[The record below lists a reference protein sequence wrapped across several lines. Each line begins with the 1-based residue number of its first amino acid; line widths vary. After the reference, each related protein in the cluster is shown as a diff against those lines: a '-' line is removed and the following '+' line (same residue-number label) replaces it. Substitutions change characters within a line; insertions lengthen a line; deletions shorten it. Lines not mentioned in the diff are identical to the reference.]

1 MKDFPSRYDPKEI
14 EEGIF
19 QRWTANKYFTAD
31 ASSDKPPY
39 TIMIPL
45 PNVTGPLTMGHVLN
59 NTFQD
64 ILVRYK
70 KLCGCETLWL
80 VGMDH
85 AGIATQVKVEEKLR
99 RQGIKKQD
107 LGREK
112 FVEEVW
118 KWKEEIAAIIRQQLR
133 RLGYAL
139 DWSRE
144 QFTLSGDYS
153 EKVTRVFIALY
164 NKGLIYRGEYIINWC
179 PRCLTALSDE
189 QVQTEERPGH
199 LYFIR
204 YPLVGGDEYITVATT
219 RPETMLGD
227 TAVCVNPHDRRY
239 ERFIGRRALLP
250 IMEREIPVIADEYV
264 DPEFGTGA
272 LKVTPAHD
280 PFDFELA
287 RKHDLELIDI
297 MNPDATLNALTRQF
311 NGQDRYQARKAIV
324 ELLERAGLL
333 EKIEDYRLPLAKCE
347 RCETAIEPRISKQW
361 FVKMKPLAEPALEA
375 VRRGNV
381 RIFPKRWVNLYNHWM
396 ENVRDWCISRQLW
409 WGHRI
414 PVYYCSAC
422 YDPDKADSGHGVIIS
437 AVKPQRCA
445 NCGSSD
451 IYQDE
456 DVLDTWFS
464 SWIWPFATLGWP
476 DRTEDFRRF
485 YPTQTLVT
493 GWDIIYLWVAR
504 MIMAG
509 LEFTGQAPFSDVAL
523 HVMIRDEKGRKMSK
537 SLGNSPEPIDLIDRF
552 GADALRFGL
561 LLITPREQ
569 DVLFS
574 EKSIDVGR
582 KFCNKLWN
590 AARLIH
596 MGPVNQSQEAGKG
609 AAQHAPGSVYD
620 AWIIDRL
627 NGLLGRI
634 EQRFANFEV
643 NAIAREIY
651 DFVWHEFCDWYLEFL
666 KIAPSAPVARAV
678 LRDLIIVLHPFLP
691 FITEEIY
698 QRMGFPAESIV
709 LEHWPRPVPVKD
721 DVSGVHTLVRLISE
735 IRNIRGIFNI
745 KANEKLD
752 IVLNARPAM
761 LESIGLHKDAL
772 EKLAGLAG
780 IEYGRAPDA
789 SVASIVM
796 PDIECYVKLRGLDL
810 AKEKGRL
817 LKEIDFLAQRIDEI
831 KNRLKNPNYLSKAS
845 EDTKDAERKRLEEF
859 LAKKEAIERVIERL

>member
-1 MKDFPSRYDPKEI
+1 MHVSDFPSRYEPKEI
-14 EEGIF
+14 EDRCY
-19 QRWTANKYFTAD
+19 QRWITEKYFTPD
-31 ASSDKPPY
+31 LKSGKPPY

-64 ILVRYK
+64 ILIRYK
-70 KLCGCETLWL
+70 KLSGHETLWL

-85 AGIATQVKVEEKLR
+85 AGIATQVKVEEKS
-99 RQGIKKQD
+99 RQRGTSKQQ
-107 LGREK
+107 LGRER

-118 KWKEEIAAIIRQQLR
+118 KWKEDIAAIIRQQLR

-144 QFTLSGDYS
+144 QFTLSKEYS
-153 EKVTRVFIALY
+153 EKVTRVFVALY

-189 QVQTEERPGH
+189 QVLTEEKPGH

-204 YPLVGGDEYITVATT
+204 YPVVGEDEYITVATT

-227 TAVCVNPHDRRY
+227 TAVCVNPHDERY
-239 ERFIGRRALLP
+239 KRFIDRRALLP
-250 IMEREIPVIADEYV
+250 IMEREIPIIADEYV

-287 RKHDLELIDI
+287 RKHHLELIDI
-297 MNPDATLNALTRQF
+297 MNPDATLNVLTRQF
-311 NGQDRYQARKAIV
+311 SGQDRYQARKAIV
-324 ELLERAGLL
+324 EMLDRSGRL

-361 FVKMKPLAEPALEA
+361 FVKMKPLAAPALEA
-375 VRRGNV
+375 VRQGRV
-381 RIFPKRWVNLYNHWM
+381 RIFPRRWVNLYNHWM

-414 PVYYCSAC
+414 PVYYCNAC
-422 YDPDKADSGHGVIIS
+422 YDPDRDDSEHGVIVS
-437 AVKPQRCA
+437 QTMPARCTS
-445 NCGSSD
+445 CGSSD

-476 DRTEDFRRF
+476 EKTEDFQRF

-509 LEFTGQAPFSDVAL
+509 LEFTGQVPFSDVAL

-537 SLGNSPEPIDLIDRF
+537 SLGNSPEPMELIDKF

-574 EKSIDVGR
+574 ERSIDVGR

-596 MGPVNQSQEAGKG
+596 MSADSDVDFLPGK
-609 AAQHAPGSVYD
+609 ASVYD
-620 AWIIDRL
+620 AWIIERFNRL
-627 NGLLGRI
+627 LLST

-643 NAIAREIY
+643 NAITRDLY
-651 DFVWHEFCDWYLEFL
+651 DFLWHEFCDWYLEFL
-666 KIAPSAPVARAV
+666 KILPSGPAARFV
-678 LRDLIIVLHPFLP
+678 LRNLIIVLHPFMP

-698 QRMGFPAESIV
+698 QKMGFPAKSIM
-709 LEHWPRPVPVKD
+709 LEDWPGQ
-721 DVSGVHTLVRLISE
+721 VSIEQDTAGVNALVRLIGE

-745 KANEKLD
+745 KTKEKLD
-752 IVLNARPAM
+752 IVINARPA
-761 LESIGLHKDAL
+761 LIDFLAGHENAL
-772 EKLAGLAG
+772 QKLAGLAEIG
-780 IEYGRAPDA
+780 YNQTVDG
-789 SVASIVM
+789 SVASIIM
-796 PDIECYVKLRGLDL
+796 QEMECYVKLTGLDL
-810 AKEKGRL
+810 EKEKGRL
-817 LKEIDFLAQRIDEI
+817 LKEIGFLTQRIDEI
-831 KNRLKNPNYLSKAS
+831 KHRLNNPNYASKAS
-845 EDTKDAERKRLEEF
+845 NDIKDMERKRLEEF
-859 LAKKEAIERVIERL
+859 LRKKEVIQRVIEKI

>member
-1 MKDFPSRYDPKEI
+1 MKHFPSRYDPKAI
-14 EEGIF
+14 EETIF
-19 QRWTANKYFTAD
+19 ERWIANRHFTAD
-31 ASSDKPPY
+31 AASGKPPY

-64 ILVRYK
+64 ILIRYK
-70 KLCGCETLWL
+70 KLCGFETLWL

-99 RQGIKKQD
+99 RQGVKKQD
-107 LGREK
+107 LGRER

-133 RLGYAL
+133 RLGFAL

-144 QFTLSGDYS
+144 QFTLSPEYS

-189 QVQTEERPGH
+189 QVLTEEEPGL
-199 LYFIR
+199 LYYIK
-204 YPLVGGDEYITVATT
+204 YPLVGGNEHITVATT

-227 TAVCVNPHDRRY
+227 TAVCVNPLDRRY
-239 ERFIGRRALLP
+239 EHLIGRRVLLP

-280 PFDFELA
+280 PFDFDLA

-297 MNPDATLNALTRQF
+297 MNPDATLNALARQF
-311 NGQDRYQARKAIV
+311 SGQDRYQARRAIV
-324 ELLERAGLL
+324 ELLDRSGLL
-333 EKIEDYRLPLAKCE
+333 EKTEKYRLPLAKCE

-361 FVKMKPLAEPALEA
+361 FVRMKPLAEPALEA
-375 VRRGNV
+375 VRRGDV
-381 RIFPKRWVNLYNHWM
+381 RIFPKRWVNLYNHWL

-422 YDPDKADSGHGVIIS
+422 YDPDQADPGHGVIV
-437 AVKPQRCA
+437 AATKPQRCA

-476 DRTEDFRRF
+476 ERTEDFVRF

-509 LEFTGQAPFSDVAL
+509 LEFTGQTPFSDVAL

-537 SLGNSPEPIDLIDRF
+537 SLGNSPEPIDLVERF

-574 EKSIDVGR
+574 EGSIDVGR

-590 AARLIH
+590 AARLID
-596 MGPVNQSQEAGKG
+596 MGNDL
-609 AAQHAPGSVYD
+609 AATQVPASAYD
-620 AWIIDRL
+620 AWIIGRFNRWL
-627 NGLLGRI
+627 ERI
-634 EQRFANFEV
+634 EQRFAGFEV
-643 NAIAREIY
+643 NANARDIY

-666 KIAPSAPVARAV
+666 KIAPSPSVARAV
-678 LRDLIIVLHPFLP
+678 LRDLIIALHPFLP

-698 QRMGFPAESIV
+698 QRMGFPAASIMT
-709 LEHWPRPVPVKD
+709 EKWPRPLPMQGNA
-721 DVSGVHTLVRLISE
+721 SGVDTLVRLVGE

-745 KANEKLD
+745 KAKERLD
-752 IVLNARPAM
+752 VVLNAKPAA
-761 LESIGLHKDAL
+761 LGSIRLHENAL
-772 EKLAGLAG
+772 QKLAGLAR
-780 IEYGRAPDA
+780 IEYGRLPGG

-796 PDIECYVKLRGLDL
+796 PDVECYVKLSGLDQE
-810 AKEKGRL
+810 KEKGRL
-817 LKEIDFLAQRIDEI
+817 LKEIAVLAQRIDEI
-831 KNRLKNPNYLSKAS
+831 KNRLNNPAYITKAS
-845 EDTKDAERKRLEEF
+845 DDIKDLERKRLEDF